1 MSGNGYIKLY
11 RSLMDWEWYQD
22 GNALRVFLHLL
33 LDANHKQN
41 RWRGIEVMPGQ
52 TITSYEAISSKTG
65 ISVQSVRT
73 SIKRLKS
80 TGEITSRSTNK
91 YTLISIENWASYQ
104 NDDCNLTSK
113 STSNLTFNQQ
123 ATNKQ
128 LTTNKNDKNDKNEQK
143 GIYAQMF
150 DEFYTVYPKKL
161 GKQNALKVWEKLKLD
176 DSLFQEIMTAL
187 AKQKKSE
194 QWKKDNGKYI
204 PYPATWLNGRR
215 WEDEI
220 ETNKVGGDE
229 IPWI

>member
-1 MSGNGYIKLY
+1 MNGYIKLY

-41 RWRGIEVMPGQ
+41 KWRGIEVMPGQ

-65 ISVQSVRT
+65 ISIQSVRT

-80 TGEITSRSTNK
+80 TGEITSISTNK
-91 YTLISIENWASYQ
+91 YTLITIENWASYQ

-113 STSNLTFNQQ
+113 STGNLTINQQ

-128 LTTNKNDKNDKNEQK
+128 LTTNKNDKKEKNEKK
-143 GIYAQMF
+143 GIYG
-150 DEFYTVYPKKL
+150 EFKNVLLTETEL
-161 GKQNALKVWEKLKLD
+161 EKLKAEYS
-176 DSLFQEIMTAL
+176 DSWQACIEFLSLWIEEKSYKSKSHYL
-187 AKQKKSE
+187 A
-194 QWKKDNGKYI
+194 I
-204 PYPATWLNGRR
+204 RR
-215 WEDEI
+215 WVHEAVMKKKPEAK
-220 ETNKVGGDE
+220 KVGGDE